1 MSDYRMRL
9 IVKIKVS
16 YDKYLKWRDEFGEA
30 AEYAFLQAQFTGYE
44 NYLLSCRS
52 EDKLFD
58 MMVSGHRG
66 THIKP

>member
-1 MSDYRMRL
+1 MKY
-9 IVKIKVS
+9 KI
-16 YDKYLKWRDEFGEA
+16 YLVDENTLLEETDIHADTDHEA